1 MESLLKTTSAYKQM
15 QADAK
20 NGALH
25 HAYLLLFD
33 DARNLREAL
42 KTFAKLVFLGDD
54 RASGLIDNESFSD
67 CLFFPERDKKFVVED
82 AERVSEEAT
91 LQPVEGNKKVFVI
104 GDFAGANVASQNKLL
119 KLLEEPPKSACFLL
133 GATTQFPVLP
143 TVLSRVKKLE
153 VPPFDTQEIVSCLER
168 AYKTRFDKNDYAL
181 CAAASGG
188 CLGQAQ
194 NMLEGGTYQAMIDDA
209 FSLVLIAP
217 SALPT
222 LVKRVGESKRK
233 AELLSLLRI
242 IFRDALLVKTGMKE
256 ENIFLRAEHARLM
269 RVAEKYTAAMLVRAQ
284 DEIGKAE
291 REVAFNAVFPQCL
304 EILLGR
310 INFNA

>member
-1 MESLLKTTSAYKQM
+1 MDSLLKTTSAYKQM

-25 HAYLLLFD
+25 HAYLLILD
-33 DARNLREAL
+33 DARNLRTAL
-42 KTFAKLVFLGDD
+42 KTFAKLVFLGDE
-54 RASGLIDNESFSD
+54 RVSKLIDSESFSD
-67 CLFFPERDKKFVVED
+67 CLFFPEADKKFVVED

-104 GDFAGANVASQNKLL
+104 GDFAQVNATSQNKLL

-153 VPPFDTQEIVSCLER
+153 IPPFDTGEIVSCLER
-168 AYKTRFDKNDYAL
+168 IYKSRFDKNDYAL

-188 CLGQAQ
+188 CIGQAQ
-194 NMLEGGTYQAMIDDA
+194 NMLEGGTYKAMIDDA
-209 FSLVLIAP
+209 FSLVLVSP
-217 SALPT
+217 SALPA
-222 LVKRVGESKRK
+222 LIKRVGESKRK
-233 AELLSLLRI
+233 KELLALLRM
-242 IFRDALLVKTGMKE
+242 IFRDALLIKTGLKE
-256 ENIFLRAEHARLM
+256 ENTFLRAESARLL
-269 RVAEKYTAAMLVRAQ
+269 RVAEKCTSAMLVRAQ

-304 EILLGR
+304 EVLLGR
-310 INFNA
+310 INK